1 MIPRPG
7 TADPVWYVAYGSN
20 LCAARFH
27 CYLAGGRPVGARRT
41 YTGCRDQALPTESAA
56 TVLPGGLVFA
66 GRSTVWGGGM
76 AFYDP
81 ARGGGLAARAYLV
94 RFGQLVDVVAQE
106 IRHPV
111 GSDLVPGAEVGH
123 GWALPSETYETL
135 FYVDELD
142 GLPMLTLTSLRDLEP
157 STPSA
162 PYLRTVLDGLG
173 ETFGWTAE
181 QRSDYLLGAR
191 GMAPGWTAEQL
202 RLVAETDDMA
212 ARDPSV
218 TAISS
223 ISGVG
228 EQNGGTAR

>member
-1 MIPRPG
+1 LIPRPG

-20 LCAARFH
+20 LCAARFR
-27 CYLAGGRPVGARRT
+27 CYLAGGRPAGARRT
-41 YTGCRDQALPTESAA
+41 YTGCRDQTLPTESAA

-111 GSDLVPGAEVGH
+111 GSALVPGAEVGH
-123 GWALPSETYETL
+123 GWALPSRVYETL
-135 FYVDELD
+135 LHVGHLD
-142 GLPMLTLTSLRDLEP
+142 GLPMFTLTSLRDLQP
-157 STPSA
+157 RTPSV

-181 QRSDYLLGAR
+181 QRSDYLLGAP
-191 GMAPGWTAEQL
+191 GVTPGWTARQL

-212 ARDPSV
+212 ARDLSG

-223 ISGVG
+223 ISGVR
-228 EQNGGTAR
+228 EQNGGKTR